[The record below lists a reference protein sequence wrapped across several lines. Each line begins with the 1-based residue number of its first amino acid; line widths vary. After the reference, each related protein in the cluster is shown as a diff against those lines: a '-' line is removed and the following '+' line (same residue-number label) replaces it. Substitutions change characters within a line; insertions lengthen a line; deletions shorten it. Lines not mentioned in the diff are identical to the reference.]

1 MRYVFG
7 DTPRPLHYFEA
18 ANDYL
23 QSVPESPF
31 TGDPTVVLSTDA
43 GYRKLSGE
51 TFTEVHGTDRHERT
65 VTDEAWHDLLRQKLR
80 LHHGAGRSG

>member
-7 DTPRPLHYFEA
+7 DTPRPLRYFEA

-51 TFTEVHGTDRHERT
+51 TFTEGHGTDRHASVR
-65 VTDEAWHDLLRQKLR
+65 
-80 LHHGAGRSG
+80 